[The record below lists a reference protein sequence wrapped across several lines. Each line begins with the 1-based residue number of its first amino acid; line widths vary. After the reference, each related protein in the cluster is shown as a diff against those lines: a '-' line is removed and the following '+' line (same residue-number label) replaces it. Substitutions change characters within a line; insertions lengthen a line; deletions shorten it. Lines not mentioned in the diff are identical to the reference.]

1 MIVDV
6 RAWKAL
12 PGHPALGYRFI
23 PCQARGN
30 LTPRVPGDQARDICF
45 EYQTHPGMVGINV
58 APILWGCVAT
68 PVITSGSCTHRAA
81 GDAGKGSCCD
91 EDAGYS

>member
-23 PCQARGN
+23 PCHARGN
-30 LTPRVPGDQARDICF
+30 LTHRVPGDQARDICF
-45 EYQTHPGMVGINV
+45 EYQTHPGMVGLNI
-58 APILWGCVAT
+58 APISWGCVAT
-68 PVITSGSCTHRAA
+68 AVIISGSCKCGAA
-81 GDAGKGSCCD
+81 GACRKRGLL
-91 EDAGYS
+91 